1 MQTQRMPTLR
11 ARDPFQSLLQ
21 SFFGDVV
28 PEVPSNA
35 MRPRIDVSE
44 TEAAYVLA
52 FELPGI
58 ALEDID
64 VQVQERTLTVTAERR
79 ETEPKEGTRRHR
91 VEMRYGRF
99 SRTIEL
105 PENVGAEQVEATLDK
120 GVLTVTVPKR
130 PESRPTKVQ
139 IKTA

>member
-1 MQTQRMPTLR
+1 MQTQRMPALR
-11 ARDPFQSLLQ
+11 SHDPFRSLLQ
-21 SFFGDVV
+21 SFFADVA
-28 PEVPSNA
+28 PEVPNNA
-35 MRPRIDVSE
+35 MRPRIDVTE

-79 ETEPKEGTRRHR
+79 ATEPKEGTRRHR

-99 SRTIEL
+99 TRTIEL